1 MSVHPFRAAVEAG
14 ETSTIGKLFTDEV
27 VLHSPVAH
35 RPYIGRETVAAI
47 ISAVATVL
55 DRFRFEKEIGSDTA
69 ALMFRATVDGLDI
82 QGCDFIHTRD
92 DGLIDELTV
101 MVRPLKAA
109 TVFAEKMSEAFAN
122 VVPVSN

>member
-1 MSVHPFRAAVEAG
+1 MPVHPFRAAVEAG
-14 ETSTIGKLFTDEV
+14 ETSTIGKLFTDDV

-35 RPYIGRETVAAI
+35 CPYIGREQVATI
-47 ISAVATVL
+47 VSAVATVL
-55 DRFRFEKEIGSDTA
+55 KGFDFDREISADTA

-82 QGCDFIHTRD
+82 QGCDFIRTRD

-109 TVFAEKMSEAFAN
+109 TVFAEKMAAELAKGGR
-122 VVPVSN
+122 P

>member
-1 MSVHPFRAAVEAG
+1 MHAFRAAVETG
-14 ETSTIGKLFTDEV
+14 EISTIGKLFTDDV

-35 RPYIGRETVAAI
+35 RPYIGREAVATI
-47 ISAVATVL
+47 VSAVATVL
-55 DRFRFEKEIGSDTA
+55 EGFHFEKEISTDTT

-82 QGCDFIHTRD
+82 QGCDFIHTRE

-109 TVFAEKMSEAFAN
+109 TVFAEKMSAELGKGER
-122 VVPVSN
+122 S

>member
-14 ETSTIGKLFTDEV
+14 EVSTIGSLFTDDV

-35 RPYIGRETVAAI
+35 RPYIGRERVATI
-47 ISAVATVL
+47 VSAVATVL
-55 DRFRFEKEIGSDTA
+55 EGFHFEKEISSDTA
-69 ALMFRATVDGLDI
+69 ALMFRARVDGLDI
-82 QGCDFIHTRD
+82 QGCDFIHMS

-109 TVFAEKMSEAFAN
+109 TVFAEKMAAELAKGGR
-122 VVPVSN
+122 P

>member
-1 MSVHPFRAAVEAG
+1 MHPFRAVVEAG
-14 ETSTIGKLFTDEV
+14 EVSTIGRLFTDDV

-35 RPYIGRETVAAI
+35 RPYTGRETVAAI
-47 ISAVATVL
+47 VSAVATVL
-55 DRFRFEKEIGSDTA
+55 DGFHFEREISADTA

-82 QGCDFIHTRD
+82 QGCDFIHRRN

-109 TVFAEKMSEAFAN
+109 TVFAEKMAAELAKGGR
-122 VVPVSN
+122 P